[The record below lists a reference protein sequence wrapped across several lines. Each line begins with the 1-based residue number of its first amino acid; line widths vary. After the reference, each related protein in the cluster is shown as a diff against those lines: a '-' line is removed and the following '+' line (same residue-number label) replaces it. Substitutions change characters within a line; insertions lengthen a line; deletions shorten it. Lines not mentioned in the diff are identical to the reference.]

1 MTEESQLVGQRY
13 RLQEWL
19 GAGAMGVVWKGE
31 DERLHRTVAL
41 KRLHL
46 QTQPGAPT
54 ADVRARAMRE
64 GRIAARL
71 LHPNAIA
78 VFDVI
83 EDAGDPWLVM
93 EYLPSTSLA
102 QVIADRGR
110 LEPAEAA
117 AIGRQIAAALAA
129 AHRSGIV
136 HRDVKP
142 ANVLLADDGTAKI
155 SDFGISRAAGDVTL
169 TASGFVAG
177 TPAYLAPEV
186 ARGADADFRSDV
198 FSLGSTLYHAV
209 EGTPP
214 FGTHDNAIGLLHKV
228 SLGNIEPPSHAGALR
243 PVLLR
248 LLDPD
253 PDSRPDMA
261 EAAAELSRLSTPAAP
276 EAEVGA
282 PAPEPAPAT
291 PAPAAPAASARKR
304 SGVVVA
310 LALLILLVMGAA
322 GWWLLGGDGG
332 TPTAGS
338 PETTESREAK
348 PSEPEP
354 GSASRST
361 PTSPASS
368 TSAATSEREEPRS
381 EGKAP
386 VDPARRR
393 EAALRDYYAL
403 IPGDLRAGYAR
414 LTDRFKRARTPSYA
428 DYKAFWSR
436 MRAVRASDVQA
447 TGGNAVTATITY
459 YFVGG
464 GSTTERHVYT
474 LVEQGGR
481 LAIDSQA
488 QA

>member
-1 MTEESQLVGQRY
+1 MTDESQLVGGRY
-13 RLQEWL
+13 RLREWL
-19 GAGAMGVVWKGE
+19 GTGAMGVVWKGD

-46 QTQPGAPT
+46 QPQPGSPT

-102 QVIADRGR
+102 QVIAERGR
-110 LEPAEAA
+110 LEPAEVA
-117 AIGRQIAAALAA
+117 AIGRQVAAALAA

-142 ANVLLADDGTAKI
+142 ANVLLAEDGTAKI

-177 TPAYLAPEV
+177 TPAYFAPEV
-186 ARGADADFRSDV
+186 ARGNDADFRSDV

-209 EGTPP
+209 EGAPP
-214 FGTHDNAIGLLHKV
+214 FGAHDNAIALLHKV
-228 SLGNIEPPSHAGALR
+228 SQGDIEPPSHAGPLR
-243 PVLLR
+243 PVLLK

-253 PDSRPDMA
+253 PDARPDMA
-261 EAAAELSRLSTPAAP
+261 EAAAELARLSAPPTPR
-276 EAEVGA
+276 AEVSTPSA
-282 PAPEPAPAT
+282 EPGKN
-291 PAPAAPAASARKR
+291 AAAARKR
-304 SGVVVA
+304 STLVAA
-310 LALLILLVMGAA
+310 LALVIVLAAGAA
-322 GWWLLGGDGG
+322 GWWLLSREEQSHTGASG
-332 TPTAGS
+332 TAA
-338 PETTESREAK
+338 SREADEAS
-348 PSEPEP
+348 PS
-354 GSASRST
+354 S
-361 PTSPASS
+361 
-368 TSAATSEREEPRS
+368 SAASATGPSSPVSPTGEATSGPPSSS
-381 EGKAP
+381 ESDKPAM
-386 VDPARRR
+386 DPARRL
-393 EAALRDYYAL
+393 EVALRDYYAL

-414 LTDRFKRARTPSYA
+414 LTDRFKRTRTPSFA
-428 DYKAFWSR
+428 DYEAFWSR
-436 MRAVRASDVQA
+436 MRSVRVSDVKA
-447 TGGNAVTATITY
+447 SGRNAVTATITY
-459 YFVGG
+459 FFVGG

-474 LVEQGGR
+474 LVERGGT

-488 QA
+488 YA